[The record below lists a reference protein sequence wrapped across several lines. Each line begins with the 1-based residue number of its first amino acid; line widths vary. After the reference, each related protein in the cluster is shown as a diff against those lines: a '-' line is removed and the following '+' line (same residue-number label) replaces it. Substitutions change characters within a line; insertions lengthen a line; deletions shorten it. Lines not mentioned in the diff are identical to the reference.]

1 MNDVKNVL
9 VGYLEETLNLNV
21 NEIEPGYQLLENGL
35 IDSLDIVQLI
45 AFLEEKFGITLVDN
59 DFDISNFS
67 TIESMVSFIE
77 GKTAKV

>member
-1 MNDVKNVL
+1 MKDVKNVL